1 MRHLMC
7 TCLKCG
13 GQNHLQFEE
22 PYPQYGEQFVR
33 YCRHCEEDTAQ
44 TMALTKKVATELRK
58 QKAEEELQ
66 QSIIDCCNKYGFTC
80 RFLFESVIIT
90 TPISS
95 WQFAYHESKK
105 TLRHESTTKIN
116 FDTGDYAFTHE
127 QFRNKKMS
135 CEEVIDYIA
144 GHDKRKAARK
154 ARRKKGYHTMNI
166 FIITCSFNVSQTVID
181 CAFSNEADAKAY
193 ADALNSD
200 KAKAIARCK
209 ELIARRDSEA
219 MVKFLDE
226 EGSIT
231 FDVLLAELK

>member
-1 MRHLMC
+1 MRQYLC

-13 GQNHLQFEE
+13 GQNHLCFDE

-33 YCRHCEEDTAQ
+33 YCRHCDEDTTQ
-44 TMALTKKVATELRK
+44 TMALTKKVETELRK

-66 QSIIDCCNKYGFTC
+66 QSIIDCCKKHGFTC

-116 FDTGDYAFTHE
+116 FDTGDFAFTHE

-144 GHDKRKAARK
+144 GHDKRKAERIE
-154 ARRKKGYHTMNI
+154 RRKQHH
-166 FIITCSFNVSQTVID
+166 F
-181 CAFSNEADAKAY
+181 
-193 ADALNSD
+193 
-200 KAKAIARCK
+200 
-209 ELIARRDSEA
+209 
-219 MVKFLDE
+219 
-226 EGSIT
+226 
-231 FDVLLAELK
+231 